1 MKNKKIKVVV
11 IIGTRPEAIK
21 MIPVYLAF
29 QKDKRVTPILVSTG
43 QHQQMLEQ
51 VFSIFNVKPDIE
63 LNIMKP
69 NQTLHDIS
77 VLVMTGVKKAIL
89 KTKPDAI
96 LVHGDTTSCLSS
108 ALAAFYE
115 KVPIGHVEAGLRTYN
130 LQSPWPEEMN
140 RRLVD
145 PISKWCFAPTR
156 LAADNLA
163 KERIDEKHIFIT
175 GNTVIDALLIAKNII
190 KKNKPVI
197 SEIPSNVI
205 NKKKLILVTGHRRET
220 FGKPFKEFCFAL
232 KDIAQNQKDIAI
244 VYPLHLN
251 PRVQKPAVEILGNV
265 SGIYLIKP
273 MDYLSFVYLMY
284 KSYLII
290 TDSGGIQEEAPTFGK
305 PVIVTRDITERQ
317 EAVTAGLAK
326 LVGPNRKAIV
336 NEVIL
341 LLTNKIEYNKMSFSI
356 NPFGDGQASSNI
368 VDIICKSF
376 NDNTLGS

>member
-145 PISKWCFAPTR
+145 PIS
-156 LAADNLA
+156 
-163 KERIDEKHIFIT
+163 
-175 GNTVIDALLIAKNII
+175 
-190 KKNKPVI
+190 
-197 SEIPSNVI
+197 
-205 NKKKLILVTGHRRET
+205 
-220 FGKPFKEFCFAL
+220 
-232 KDIAQNQKDIAI
+232 
-244 VYPLHLN
+244 
-251 PRVQKPAVEILGNV
+251 
-265 SGIYLIKP
+265 
-273 MDYLSFVYLMY
+273 
-284 KSYLII
+284 
-290 TDSGGIQEEAPTFGK
+290 
-305 PVIVTRDITERQ
+305 
-317 EAVTAGLAK
+317 
-326 LVGPNRKAIV
+326 
-336 NEVIL
+336 
-341 LLTNKIEYNKMSFSI
+341 
-356 NPFGDGQASSNI
+356 
-368 VDIICKSF
+368 
-376 NDNTLGS
+376 